1 LQNILKSANF
11 DLYDFIMKD
20 LVFQNCTLSEVS
32 EIARKILDEYQDERV
47 FAFYGDLGAGKTTL
61 IKALCNVLGVTE
73 EVTSPSFAIINE
85 YESGGVDLIYHFDF
99 YRIKKLE
106 EVLDIGYEEYLYSGY
121 YCFLEWAEK
130 IEELLPGRFVSIT
143 ITKNENDKGRVISTS
158 FIS

>member
-1 LQNILKSANF
+1 
-11 DLYDFIMKD
+11 MKD
-20 LVFQNCTLSEVS
+20 LVFQNCTLSEIP
-32 EIARKILDEYQDERV
+32 EISRKILDEYPDERV

-61 IKALCNVLGVTE
+61 IKALCIVLGVTE

-106 EVLDIGYEEYLYSGY
+106 EVLDIGYEEYLFSGY
-121 YCFLEWAEK
+121 YCFLEWADK
-130 IEELLPGRFVSIT
+130 IEELLPDRYVSIS
-143 ITKNENDKGRVISTS
+143 ITKNENDKGRTITTS